1 MAPPE
6 QPKAAEPPLA
16 MVASAKPKDEPPP
29 RDDSKALTSKLF
41 ILCFINYIHIYIY
54 GVKIWT
60 LINFDIL
67 FHFGRRMKWG
77 GIYDFCYLIY
87 KISPSWLHLWL
98 LIDEACLIILII
110 DQPIISITI

>member
-1 MAPPE
+1 
-6 QPKAAEPPLA
+6 
-16 MVASAKPKDEPPP
+16 
-29 RDDSKALTSKLF
+29 
-41 ILCFINYIHIYIY
+41 
-54 GVKIWT
+54 
-60 LINFDIL
+60 
-67 FHFGRRMKWG
+67 MKWG

>member
-54 GVKIWT
+54 VVWKYE
-60 LINFDIL
+60 L
-67 FHFGRRMKWG
+67 
-77 GIYDFCYLIY
+77 
-87 KISPSWLHLWL
+87 
-98 LIDEACLIILII
+98 
-110 DQPIISITI
+110 